1 MRNVKPLAI
10 FRCCTAW
17 FMSDL
22 VRNPKD
28 RFSCDK
34 AQILVG
40 LSSFLTGL
48 TTVDDC
54 TPCLGGYACPEVGM
68 ITVNTTYLC
77 ESGYFC
83 NVGANTT
90 TPDQGMVEWIMLTRP
105 CNLHPLSPH
114 LYIVNWGLQG
124 YTLFFLILLL
134 NIVCGYSSE
143 PPQ

>member
-1 MRNVKPLAI
+1 
-10 FRCCTAW
+10 
-17 FMSDL
+17 MSDL
-22 VRNPKD
+22 VRNPED
-28 RFSCDK
+28 RFACDE

-40 LSSFLTGL
+40 LLFFKGL

-90 TPDQGMVEWIMLTRP
+90 TPDQGMVECLKL
-105 CNLHPLSPH
+105 NL
-114 LYIVNWGLQG
+114 IVALAK
-124 YTLFFLILLL
+124 
-134 NIVCGYSSE
+134 VM
-143 PPQ
+143 